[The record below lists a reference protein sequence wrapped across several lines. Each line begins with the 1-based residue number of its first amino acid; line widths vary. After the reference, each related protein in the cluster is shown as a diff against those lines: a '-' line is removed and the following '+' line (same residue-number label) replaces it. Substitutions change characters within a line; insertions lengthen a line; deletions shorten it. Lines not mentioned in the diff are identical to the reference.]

1 MARSVQDPAHKAL
14 RAFGTL
20 PPCCA
25 SDLIWRGSQ
34 YAKVVVGYAVRA
46 HTLIFSVGLSG
57 DKAEA
62 RTGYASWYS
71 IPGAYTASGQVMTA
85 STWGV
90 ANRTLPFG
98 TELTVCYAGR
108 CAYDV
113 PVIDRGPYVYG
124 RELDLTAAVADRI
137 GLTYAGVGLV
147 TWWVE

>member
-1 MARSVQDPAHKAL
+1 MRRLSLVVLCAL
-14 RAFGTL
+14 IALVF
-20 PPCCA
+20 C
-25 SDLIWRGSQ
+25 
-34 YAKVVVGYAVRA
+34 
-46 HTLIFSVGLSG
+46 VGLSG
-57 DKAEA
+57 REAEA

-85 STWGV
+85 STWGT
-90 ANRTLPFG
+90 AHRTLPFG
-98 TELTVCYAGR
+98 TELTVCYAGW

-124 RELDLTAAVADRI
+124 RNLDVTAAVADQI

>member
-1 MARSVQDPAHKAL
+1 MRRLSLTMLCAL
-14 RAFGTL
+14 IAL
-20 PPCCA
+20 
-25 SDLIWRGSQ
+25 L
-34 YAKVVVGYAVRA
+34 
-46 HTLIFSVGLSG
+46 FSVGFSE

-62 RTGYASWYS
+62 QTGYASWYS

-90 ANRTLPFG
+90 AHRTLPFG

-124 RELDLTAAVADRI
+124 RDLDVSVAVADQI

>member
-1 MARSVQDPAHKAL
+1 MRRLSLVMLCAL
-14 RAFGTL
+14 IAL
-20 PPCCA
+20 
-25 SDLIWRGSQ
+25 
-34 YAKVVVGYAVRA
+34 V
-46 HTLIFSVGLSG
+46 FSVVLTGH
-57 DKAEA
+57 KAEA

-71 IPGAYTASGQVMTA
+71 IPGASTASGQVMTA
-85 STWGV
+85 STWGA

-98 TELTVCYAGR
+98 TQLTVCYMNR

-124 RELDLTAAVADRI
+124 RDLDVTQAVADQI